1 MGFEPAQLQYYNH
14 GQKIIL
20 ALQFTNNKD
29 FATRLR
35 QMKASEEKKEFF
47 KMVLKFFQT

>member
-1 MGFEPAQLQYYNH
+1 MGFELDELQYYNH

-35 QMKASEEKKEFF
+35 QMKAPEEKQSF
-47 KMVLKFFQT
+47 